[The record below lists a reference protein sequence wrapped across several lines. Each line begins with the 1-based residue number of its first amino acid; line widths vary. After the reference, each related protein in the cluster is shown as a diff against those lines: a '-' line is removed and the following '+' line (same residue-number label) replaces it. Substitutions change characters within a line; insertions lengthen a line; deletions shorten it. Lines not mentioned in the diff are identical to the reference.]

1 MKAYNP
7 LTLKKKEIVLLSKC
21 DLIAGKDIKEII
33 TFLKKLTPSS
43 IIAISSHT
51 NLGMQ
56 ELKKSCVN
64 SI

>member
-1 MKAYNP
+1 MSNFDKMI
-7 LTLKKKEIVLLSKC
+7 K
-21 DLIAGKDIKEII
+21 LIEEKDIKEI
-33 TFLKKLTPSS
+33 TTLLKKLTPSS